1 MANKSQHDKEKSE
14 KEKLDKKLD
23 EALEDTFP
31 DSDPVAI
38 SEPAPADPKP
48 GHKKP

>member
-1 MANKSQHDKEKSE
+1 MSDKPLSDKQK

-38 SEPAPADPKP
+38 SEPGPAPKP
-48 GHKKP
+48 GDTD